1 MLAGSQVSLKYDI
14 DLSLTQI
21 PENLIF
27 YSDAGMT
34 KALYKENGV
43 IHLDGYFGASDTNK
57 TATQNL
63 YWQWKLETGI
73 TQAEIDANDLL
84 DSAWMGDNIILG
96 VQATGRQ
103 VMDSPQEQYEVTF
116 DLNGGTLANHGDSTQ
131 ITKDVNYGETYG
143 TLPEPTREGYRFVG
157 WNGKNLINVDA
168 PYSIPRDTS
177 SSNQTRRYYR
187 INTKVLG
194 NHYDNYYRP
203 NTIIEAAVSDSKLTV
218 AGSYDY
224 GVGYVVEVQPNTNYT
239 FSCNASSEGTP
250 AVGITSYTSD
260 WTKIGYILSEEYTI
274 NRTFLTSNSTKYIII
289 NFYTCY
295 SNTAPSTF
303 SNIQLEKGNVGTEYE
318 SYRVV
323 SEENYVDEEHNQTL
337 TAIWEPNP

>member
-116 DLNGGTLANHGDSTQ
+116 D
-131 ITKDVNYGETYG
+131 Y
-143 TLPEPTREGYRFVG
+143 
-157 WNGKNLINVDA
+157 
-168 PYSIPRDTS
+168 
-177 SSNQTRRYYR
+177 
-187 INTKVLG
+187 
-194 NHYDNYYRP
+194 
-203 NTIIEAAVSDSKLTV
+203 
-218 AGSYDY
+218 SYDR
-224 GVGYVVEVQPNTNYT
+224 
-239 FSCNASSEGTP
+239 SCH
-250 AVGITSYTSD
+250 
-260 WTKIGYILSEEYTI
+260 
-274 NRTFLTSNSTKYIII
+274 NS
-289 NFYTCY
+289 CDG
-295 SNTAPSTF
+295 A
-303 SNIQLEKGNVGTEYE
+303 
-318 SYRVV
+318 
-323 SEENYVDEEHNQTL
+323 
-337 TAIWEPNP
+337 